1 MLRPLAVAA
10 VTLAITQAA
19 AAETRSPVANLHA
32 AWQSC
37 LRDAFS
43 LKASLSSPSLAADAA
58 LRECRPSE
66 TAYLDTLSLSPLLD
80 EEDVAKARPALVARA
95 RLWLIGTHNRQL

>member
-1 MLRPLAVAA
+1 MLRLPAAAAIALA
-10 VTLAITQAA
+10 LSHAA
-19 AAETRSPVANLHA
+19 AAETQSPTANLHS

-58 LRECRPSE
+58 LRECRRSE

-95 RLWLIGTHNRQL
+95 RLWLIGAHDGQL